1 MYFALYI
8 CNIMINPIPQRE
20 YLISSNGMEN
30 PGFKRI
36 LRVNFP
42 GFSLWKDH
50 PFHWTLNTWTLL
62 HQTVH
67 ALNTKSLIESISY
80 TQLYVCRNGFTV
92 DLSKKNLQ

>member
-1 MYFALYI
+1 
-8 CNIMINPIPQRE
+8 MINLIPQRE

-42 GFSLWKDH
+42 GFSMWKDH

-62 HQTVH
+62 HHTVLRI
-67 ALNTKSLIESISY
+67 LNP
-80 TQLYVCRNGFTV
+80 
-92 DLSKKNLQ
+92 